1 MLDRRSVRRALALA
15 LLAVLT
21 VGLAGCTGN
30 DSSPDRTTV
39 EKVWTAAGIAP
50 VSEVQAVG
58 GVAVVYGTAGDD
70 LVIYGLD
77 PVTGTQLWSKPAALP
92 TDRSD
97 SIDVREID
105 GAVAYLRPTGTAR
118 LSQLV
123 LADPTTGADL
133 TVSAA
138 RYWYTLPARC
148 HDDAWVCLT
157 SYVQQAGGHWDLRR
171 FRVNRATG
179 DTVAVDVDD
188 SATDDY
194 QLPVGDLFYS
204 LSDDGAMQ
212 IGRRVDG
219 SVLWTK
225 PSSDIWGPTMPRP
238 WYFTTWDTESH
249 GFAIMTTEGR
259 GTDQPGGARLDLAKD
274 VASASVSLADGAVR
288 WVSPGAAVGCGA
300 DPYLLWDV
308 TEDDAADTLAY
319 RCKYTGSAV
328 RNFSALRGLQLTTT
342 DLSVAVEA
350 FDPMTGDVRWTADV
364 GDARALASDSA
375 GQKSALL
382 DDDHV
387 VVANSAGWLVVDL
400 QAGQSR
406 PTTADDVL
414 WCTDESAFPRP
425 EPYFQE
431 STPITTAKR
440 SGVVHPCRP
449 DGSAAPLPTAAI
461 PSKLSASFD
470 GDRRVIALSDGVAG
484 FLVPPAAGGDADA
497 DGGAAGS
504 ETATSAST
512 EATPDSTAD
521 STPSSAAAGGE
532 PAAPALHAVE
542 QAWAATGFEAKTTPK
557 LVGETAVLYG
567 TVGTQLFLIGLDPAT
582 GAERWRHP
590 ATAGALSPRQE
601 VEVVTLDDKVAFLRP
616 VPNNDRMAQIALID
630 PATGADVIVT
640 EMQWWL
646 GFPAVCYDDPATW
659 CATAYYLEP
668 NATTLTSRRFRIDR
682 GTGAL
687 TLIPEPAAAPSAPYT
702 VLRNDVVQIN
712 GAPTDTLG
720 VVRDGAV
727 VWSRPVTDLAG
738 AGATLDGW
746 WVTEDDGATPM
757 LELSVHTG
765 WSGSS
770 DSGGRYPSLDLA
782 TNLVTVGINRNDG
795 AVVWSKPGT
804 WSGCRGKLWFSRTMS
819 TPGSPD
825 PALRCRYTGRLDSNP
840 PNRGYDLTEAT
851 DLTVTLERVD
861 LQTGEPIWSVPLG
874 AERSL
879 AVDAFGPTVSL
890 LDDHRLLT
898 GGRVVDLDDGSSR
911 APAGGETFWCPGR
924 QSFDQTVEWMGT
936 DGSIRRDRRVQG
948 EVVQCDGSG
957 NAASGTPSAV
967 PLAVSAVTDGG
978 LRLVSTPAGVVA
990 YRVPL

>member
-1 MLDRRSVRRALALA
+1 MLDRRSVRSALALA
-15 LLAVLT
+15 LAAVLV
-21 VGLAGCTGN
+21 VGVTGCTGG
-30 DSSPDRTTV
+30 DSPSARTTV

-50 VSEVQAVG
+50 VSEVRAVG
-58 GVAVVYGTAGDD
+58 GVAVVYGTAGHD
-70 LVIYGLD
+70 LMVYGLD
-77 PVTGTQLWSKPAALP
+77 PVTGAQLWSKPAALP
-92 TDRSD
+92 TNQSD
-97 SIDVREID
+97 SIEVREID

-138 RYWYTLPARC
+138 RYWYTLPGRC
-148 HDDAWVCLT
+148 SDDAWVCPT
-157 SYVQQAGGHWDLRR
+157 SYVQRSDGRWDLRR

-179 DTVAVDVDD
+179 DTVPVEVADP
-188 SATDDY
+188 ATDGY
-194 QLPVGDLFYS
+194 QLPVGDLFYAYPA
-204 LSDDGAMQ
+204 DGTTQ

-225 PSSDIWGPTMPRP
+225 PSSDIWGPALPKP
-238 WYFTTWDTESH
+238 WNFNMSDSAGH
-249 GFAIMTTEGR
+249 GFVVVTAEGR
-259 GTDQPGGARLDLAKD
+259 GTDQPGGTQLDLAKD
-274 VASASVSLADGAVR
+274 VASASVSLADGGVR

-300 DPYLLWDV
+300 DPYLWWDV
-308 TEDDAADTLAY
+308 TKDSADTPAY
-319 RCKYTGSAV
+319 RCRYTGTAV
-328 RNFSALRGLQLTTT
+328 RNWSALSGAQLTTT
-342 DLSVAVEA
+342 GLSVTIEA
-350 FDPMTGDVRWTADV
+350 FDPATGDVRWKADV
-364 GDARALASDSA
+364 GDARALASDTT
-375 GQKSALL
+375 GQRSALL
-382 DDDHV
+382 DDTHLF
-387 VVANSAGWLVVDL
+387 VANSAGGLVVDL
-400 QAGQSR
+400 QTGQSR

-414 WCTDESAFPRP
+414 WCSDESAFPRP
-425 EPYFQE
+425 EPYFQQ
-431 STPITTAKR
+431 STAITTAKR

-484 FLVPPAAGGDADA
+484 FLVPPAADDTGADEA
-497 DGGAAGS
+497 
-504 ETATSAST
+504 ATSAST
-512 EATPDSTAD
+512 DSGPNSTSDSTSDSTAA
-521 STPSSAAAGGE
+521 STAASGGAAGTE
-532 PAAPALHAVE
+532 PSEPVLRSVE
-542 QAWAATGFEAKTTPK
+542 QAWAATGFDAKTTPK
-557 LVGETAVLYG
+557 LVAGTAVLYG

-646 GFPAVCYDDPATW
+646 GFPAVCFDDPATW

-765 WSGSS
+765 WSG
-770 DSGGRYPSLDLA
+770 DGGRYPSLDLA

-879 AVDAFGPTVSL
+879 AVDAFGTIVSL

-911 APAGGETFWCPGR
+911 APVGGETFWCPGR

-978 LRLVSTPAGVVA
+978 LRLVSTPGGVVA